1 MGSRR
6 VGLARTQALIENL
19 KRELN
24 LNGATLKDL
33 NVQLGVDGL
42 VEASTAS
49 KAIVAADTGKV
60 IELHRAAGSTVT
72 LPDSA
77 TIGQRFTVVVRTL
90 LSGGAYVIN
99 AGTGNTFS
107 TSSFIVQQ
115 DATTAG
121 HHAILRPTDA
131 ADVTLTM
138 TYHVS
143 DKTAQFG
150 TVYEVECVAAG
161 KWRITGDHH
170 IDASGTA
177 VFA

>member
-90 LSGGAYVIN
+90 LSGGA
-99 AGTGNTFS
+99 
-107 TSSFIVQQ
+107 
-115 DATTAG
+115 
-121 HHAILRPTDA
+121 
-131 ADVTLTM
+131 
-138 TYHVS
+138 
-143 DKTAQFG
+143 
-150 TVYEVECVAAG
+150 
-161 KWRITGDHH
+161 
-170 IDASGTA
+170 
-177 VFA
+177 